1 MTEQT
6 ETFEQRARRLVEQN
20 VQACMSGVV
29 YALCQGVGKIV
40 LNRVAPNDL
49 ADLVDQAV
57 ELVAPVADW
66 EEAARQA
73 GWQIKPNPKKPESL
87 VFINDSSDN
96 MAWATVPDWQELCS
110 EFSIDP
116 YDREVFEHW
125 AVSTYLA
132 ELLLAVGEK
141 VDLDFGG
148 LCVWARTTTGQVIW
162 ADSCIAECLREQDR
176 RYAAAVAPSRE
187 AHVELY

>member
-20 VQACMSGVV
+20 VQACMSGIA
-29 YALCQGVGKIV
+29 YALAQGVGKIV

-57 ELVAPVADW
+57 ELGAPVADW
-66 EEAARQA
+66 EEAARQE
-73 GWQIKPNPKKPESL
+73 GWYLNGSNSVSRDVADDTMPDE
-87 VFINDSSDN
+87 
-96 MAWATVPDWQELCS
+96 ATSWEDACRQCDL
-110 EFSIDP
+110 DP

-125 AVSTYLA
+125 AVSPYLA
-132 ELLLAVGEK
+132 ELLEAVGEK
-141 VDLDFGG
+141 VDTNFAG

-162 ADSCIAECLREQDR
+162 ADWAIEDCLREQDR